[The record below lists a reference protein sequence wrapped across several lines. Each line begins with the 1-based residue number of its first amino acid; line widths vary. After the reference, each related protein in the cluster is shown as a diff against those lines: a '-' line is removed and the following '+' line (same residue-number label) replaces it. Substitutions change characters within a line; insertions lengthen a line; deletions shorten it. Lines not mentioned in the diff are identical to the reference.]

1 MATAAAGFKSLVP
14 EVKTA
19 DEIDDYVGYPLLYQY
34 MFERKTS
41 PWEMSSW
48 NKEDLQNF
56 QIDVDQI
63 DRLYSVTR
71 EDDDMSGG
79 RFYLLARMKYTDKD
93 MFVELIASCDSSGF
107 DCQGGGEIYITS
119 NPNIFYNTTAIGRE
133 KDKIL
138 TSLLEDGYEITIQPE
153 VNSVS
158 SWHNPPNLLS
168 LCHKA
173 VRDNQHCLAHY
184 PDVLPK
190 LLTNSLN
197 DYIRVKE
204 AMDHYDEY

>member
-1 MATAAAGFKSLVP
+1 MATAAGFKSLVP

-19 DEIDDYVGYPLLYQY
+19 DEIAKCVGYPLLYEY
-34 MFERKTS
+34 MFEHKTS

-48 NKEDLQNF
+48 NEEDLQNF

-63 DRLYSVTR
+63 DRLYSVTNTQ
-71 EDDDMSGG
+71 EHDMLGG
-79 RFYLLARMKYTDKD
+79 DFYLLARMKHMNKD
-93 MFVELIASCDSSGF
+93 MFVELKAFCDSSGF
-107 DCQGGGEIYITS
+107 DCHGDGSIYITS
-119 NPNIFYNTTAIGRE
+119 NPNIFYNTMVIGSERE
-133 KDKIL
+133 NIL
-138 TSLLEDGYEITIQPE
+138 SSLLEDGYKITIQPE

-158 SWHNPPNLLS
+158 SWHNPPNLLF

-190 LLTNSLN
+190 PLTNSLN
-197 DYIRVKE
+197 DFIRVKE
-204 AMDHYDEY
+204 AMDDYDE